1 MKSSALFCPI
11 FCLLTDEIWSALS
24 RIWSEN
30 KLLDKLNSVMS
41 GNLNLYNNK
50 ITHLANPMDST
61 DGVNKNYVDTNI
73 ATKANLSLVQNV
85 MRQVTYKS
93 DKAELNNYMKLDG
106 TNSMTG
112 NMNLGNNKITNLTN
126 PTDST
131 DGVNLRTLNNH
142 ITKPSDHTN
151 RFAYLM
157 DPTPNVFQE
166 KTEGSFK
173 KKAFNSASGEKNC
186 ELQRIEVET
195 KRDR

>member
-30 KLLDKLNSVMS
+30 KFLDKLNSVMS
-41 GNLNLYNNK
+41 GNLNLSNNK

-73 ATKANLSLVQNV
+73 ATKANLSIVQNV

-142 ITKPSDHTN
+142 IIKPSDHTN

-173 KKAFNSASGEKNC
+173 KKS
-186 ELQRIEVET
+186 LQQH
-195 KRDR
+195 KW